1 MGRCDPE
8 GTQRVDSANSFFI
21 KKDEEPPVYFI
32 PSLFQVS
39 LSEPKEIRLAI
50 KSLFSEAQ
58 NMDVYLPAA
67 ISLYRNPPGF
77 PVLRSENIQL
87 PEDESSGSCILPGL
101 PSKYF
106 RPHLVNRRRF
116 QPACCFTAGKSDARR
131 NLLQPV
137 TEFTSVQRMQTKLT
151 PIFSNG
157 CI

>member
-1 MGRCDPE
+1 M
-8 GTQRVDSANSFFI
+8 DSANSFFI

-50 KSLFSEAQ
+50 RSLFSETQ

-67 ISLYRNPPGF
+67 ISFWKSSGF
-77 PVLRSENIQL
+77 LILRSENIQL

-101 PSKYF
+101 HSKYF

-116 QPACCFTAGKSDARR
+116 PQMGVF
-131 NLLQPV
+131 NV
-137 TEFTSVQRMQTKLT
+137 F
-151 PIFSNG
+151 
-157 CI
+157 